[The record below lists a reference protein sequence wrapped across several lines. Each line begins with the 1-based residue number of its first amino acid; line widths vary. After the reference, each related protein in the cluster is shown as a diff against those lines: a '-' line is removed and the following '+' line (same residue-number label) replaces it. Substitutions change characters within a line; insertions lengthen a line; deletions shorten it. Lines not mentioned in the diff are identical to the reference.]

1 MSQSV
6 PYEVLEGVLKVI
18 FLLINFI
25 RRTATL
31 FVFLLML
38 AFLILSHTS
47 GLLASMT
54 TGAIRAATGL
64 ASASSTA
71 LATKRGLENELY
83 EARIKSDEQV
93 KAIEE
98 LERKNTRL
106 TKDKKLATTKL
117 TSLDAENR
125 KLKGELQVSFRGKK
139 MSTKAAAAQV
149 TGSLQARTKRVA
161 ATNLASVAGES
172 IPFYGIAIIAAAT
185 SYELKSA
192 CDTMRD
198 LYDLDVALDPD
209 GASDDGRDYV
219 CGLQVPTKEEIW
231 RTTKASPRAAWQ
243 TAVAAYDGSTDW
255 VSNLEAPDF
264 SGKWSSLKGWVSGWV
279 D

>member
-1 MSQSV
+1 MRI
-6 PYEVLEGVLKVI
+6 I
-18 FLLINFI
+18 FLVVNSV
-25 RRTATL
+25 RRTATFL
-31 FVFLLML
+31 VFLLML

-47 GLLASMT
+47 GFVASMST
-54 TGAIRAATGL
+54 AAIRAGTGL
-64 ASASSTA
+64 ASTASA
-71 LATKRGLENELY
+71 GLATKSGLEKELLQ
-83 EARIKSDEQV
+83 EEIKSNEQI

-98 LERKNTRL
+98 LKRKNTRL
-106 TKDKKLATTKL
+106 NKDNKVATTRL

-125 KLKGELQVSFRGKK
+125 KLKDELRVSFRGEK

-198 LYDLDVALDPD
+198 LYDLEVALNPD
-209 GASDDGRDYV
+209 QASEDGRDYV

-231 RTTKASPRAAWQ
+231 QSTKTSPRAAWQ
-243 TAVAAYDGSTDW
+243 TAVAAYDGSTEW

-264 SGKWSSLKGWVSGWV
+264 SRRWSSVRGWAVELF